1 MNRLIVRT
9 VLVGVL
15 TLYTASALDEQYDKR
30 QHSGEVIG
38 RIEIPAIGIDFV
50 IREGIAPSIIDRGVA
65 HWAGSVLPGQP
76 KPGKMILA
84 GHRVVRKG
92 KAPFNRLDELKK
104 GDEIFVSGKDKVRIL
119 YKVTDSPMVIHNNER
134 WILNEDD
141 ARDYRLTIFTCHPKG
156 SNKKRL
162 VVFVTHSPY

>member
-9 VLVGVL
+9 VLFGVL
-15 TLYTASALDEQYDKR
+15 TLYTAYALDEQYDES
-30 QHSGEVIG
+30 QSSGEVIG
-38 RIEIPAIGIDFV
+38 RIQIPAIGIDFV

-84 GHRVVRKG
+84 GHRVLS

-104 GDEIFVSGKDKVRIL
+104 GDEIFVSGNDEVRIL
-119 YKVTDSPMVIHNNER
+119 YKVTDSPTVIHNNER

-141 ARDYRLTIFTCHPKG
+141 PRDHRLTIFTCHPKG
-156 SNKKRL
+156 SKKKRL
-162 VVFVTHSPY
+162 VVFATHSPY